1 MRPSYLNLP
10 YKSKNEKVELFTHG
24 VRVPRQVP
32 RHPGLTMID
41 YYAERERQAN
51 AWRAVKQGFIVLVII
66 TLTVCMM
73 VL

>member
-10 YKSKNEKVELFTHG
+10 CKSKNEK

-41 YYAERERQAN
+41 YYALRERQAKVR
-51 AWRAVKQGFIVLVII
+51 RAVLIIVLVII
-66 TLTVCMM
+66 TLAVCMM